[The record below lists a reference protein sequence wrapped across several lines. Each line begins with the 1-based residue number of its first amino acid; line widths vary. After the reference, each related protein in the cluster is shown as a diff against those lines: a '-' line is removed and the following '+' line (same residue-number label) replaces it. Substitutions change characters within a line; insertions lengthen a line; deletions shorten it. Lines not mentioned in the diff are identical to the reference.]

1 MEALV
6 EVRVSTRSTEPL
18 PQRPISYIDRIKSSL
33 ARIPATPS
41 FVVAPS
47 LERQPSESLSTTTT
61 TTTTVTEP
69 ASEIST
75 AATSVLSFPQVFVI
89 QKFHVAPGMP
99 IDEKIAFV
107 WASQIR
113 HRLSAVLLHKIP
125 KGTCLQEFMMVG
137 KKANAL
143 KPTIVI
149 NCGDAEIKKKVEKAF
164 KSQGWLQDLV
174 KANGIML
181 VALVA
186 PTPLS
191 AGPALSPTNTASLS
205 ECCSIQMHDSA
216 ATSCGLPLLVNAS
229 STHPQRY
236 CTLGGLLIVNG
247 KIFGLTA
254 RHPFEAHVEHRSA
267 QHELHD
273 FQGVRLP
280 EDEESSE
287 ASSEP
292 FVFNDYD
299 DDISGDLS
307 SASTVSLHS
316 LADLSSTSI
325 GDPTHGQHD
334 ISEAFSSS
342 VEWSQSF
349 NVVVPL
355 STLQAAS
362 SFEEPLGDCDWALL
376 RMLPQPVITLPNK
389 ITRIDSSHDIII
401 ERTVSGSAHGEVTI
415 MVAGIGEQLG
425 YLHSSPATMKV
436 DKSVLDV
443 QLITLERILRKFR
456 LEQPYYLLH
465 TY

>member
-1 MEALV
+1 
-6 EVRVSTRSTEPL
+6 
-18 PQRPISYIDRIKSSL
+18 
-33 ARIPATPS
+33 
-41 FVVAPS
+41 
-47 LERQPSESLSTTTT
+47 
-61 TTTTVTEP
+61 
-69 ASEIST
+69 
-75 AATSVLSFPQVFVI
+75 
-89 QKFHVAPGMP
+89 MP
-99 IDEKIAFV
+99 IDEKIASV

-137 KKANAL
+137 KKVNAL

-149 NCGDAEIKKKVEKAF
+149 NCGDAEIKKKAEKAF

-191 AGPALSPTNTASLS
+191 AGPALSPTNTASLG
-205 ECCSIQMHDSA
+205 ECCSVQMRDSA
-216 ATSCGLPLLVNAS
+216 TTSCGLPLLVNAS

-254 RHPFEAHVEHRSA
+254 GHPFEAHVEHRSA
-267 QHELHD
+267 QHEFHD

-280 EDEESSE
+280 EDDESSE

-325 GDPTHGQHD
+325 DDPTHGQHD

-349 NVVVPL
+349 DVVVPL
-355 STLQAAS
+355 STPQAAS
-362 SFEEPLGDCDWALL
+362 SSEPLGDCDWALL
-376 RMLPQPVITLPNK
+376 GMLPQPIITLPNK
-389 ITRIDSSHDIII
+389 IARIDSSHDIII
-401 ERTVSGSAHGEVTI
+401 ERTVSGSPHGEVTI

-436 DKSVLDV
+436 DESVLDV

-465 TY
+465 IY